1 MKQNNKQLIIEKQEI
16 AVLNINDNILQILMK
31 HKINTFK
38 KLSQQSRRDLL
49 KLGLTPAET
58 KKVEI
63 EMQLQ
68 GLDLK

>member
-16 AVLNINDNILQILMK
+16 AVLNINDNILQLLMK
-31 HKINTFK
+31 HKINTLK

>member
-1 MKQNNKQLIIEKQEI
+1 
-16 AVLNINDNILQILMK
+16 MK
-31 HKINTFK
+31 HKINTLK

>member
-16 AVLNINDNILQILMK
+16 AVLNINDNILQLLMK

-49 KLGLTPAET
+49 KVGLTPAET

>member
-1 MKQNNKQLIIEKQEI
+1 MKHNNKQLIIEKQEI
-16 AVLNINDNILQILMK
+16 AVLNINDNILQLLMK
-31 HKINTFK
+31 HKINTLK

>member
-1 MKQNNKQLIIEKQEI
+1 MKQSNGKLILEKQDI
-16 AVLNINDNILQILMK
+16 AVLSINTNILQLLMK

>member
-1 MKQNNKQLIIEKQEI
+1 MKQSNGKSILEKQDI
-16 AVLNINDNILQILMK
+16 AVLSINTNILQLLNK
-31 HKINTFK
+31 HKINTLN
-38 KLSQQSRRDLL
+38 KLQQKSRRDLL